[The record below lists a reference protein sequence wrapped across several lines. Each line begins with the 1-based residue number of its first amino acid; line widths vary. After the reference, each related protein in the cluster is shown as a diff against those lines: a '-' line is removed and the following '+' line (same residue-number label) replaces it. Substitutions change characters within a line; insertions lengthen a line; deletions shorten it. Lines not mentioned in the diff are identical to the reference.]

1 MRQWVSKVLRRIR
14 KLARDR
20 QVWFTLKA
28 RREIATLGIGLDERD
43 ACEVLA
49 ELGPEDSAGRIRSMA
64 TQEWMY
70 VFKPELSGTTLY
82 VKLLLRE
89 QCLVV
94 SFHADEGESNDGE

>member
-1 MRQWVSKVLRRIR
+1 
-14 KLARDR
+14 
-20 QVWFTLKA
+20 
-28 RREIATLGIGLDERD
+28 
-43 ACEVLA
+43 
-49 ELGPEDSAGRIRSMA
+49 MA